1 VKNKVAKNQMNVQ
14 VERSSF
20 IDEGDGVVSFPGGLT
35 ITDNTLQRN
44 GTRYDIDSMDVS
56 KYGHQLTSDHEDKLE
71 NLIGEVIGVTKDG
84 YKVTI
89 DKIRYAI
96 NESASG
102 RLAYDLL
109 TGGFSKN
116 FSIETI
122 GMPPDENGVYWDA
135 ELVGLS
141 QVVTQNNYNASLNQL
156 VHNSLE
162 SSKKAGLDIDGIEEA
177 ILGEHSSTVKTN
189 NEVEGAVH
197 TLESNEKTVQV
208 KLKVDTTEV
217 ENAIALTKELNELI
231 QETSVENSVPAS
243 KTLPLADK
251 SREWDSSMAEKRV
264 RAWATGEND
273 KLDFKKYGKAFF
285 YYTPDDA
292 GTLGAYKLPF
302 ADIVDGE
309 LVAVWRGVAA
319 SMAALNG
326 ARGGLDVPDSERQGI
341 YNAIKVYYKK
351 FKETPPSLAKNS
363 VAKDDVEINKQ
374 ENKMDE
380 DKKVETPAVE
390 EPKVETPVVEA
401 PKEEV
406 KVEEPVAEAPNV
418 EEAPKV
424 EEPKVEQPTVD
435 QNALAEAVKN
445 AVAEVTTGLKADFDK
460 QLESAREEAKNA
472 FDTAAQAPKFKKEE
486 TAKVEKTENKYTKM
500 SSEERYDAQVS
511 AAWNAIKG
519 NSLPAWEELR
529 QINEVN
535 LEAGK
540 EKGIYRNSMTLADI
554 GNFVIS
560 PELYTTIVGVRN
572 DYTALLSATNWTE
585 TDSISFAW
593 TERVGDINMQNV
605 AFCDDGEDGNLK
617 PISEYGTVVH
627 TEDLEELAAVSVVCT
642 AATRFAAVDLL
653 QDVAQGYRTDYD
665 RKRAQLVIAKLEQA
679 VDATGNSVPYAPS
692 NDANALTVWLQA
704 LTEIS
709 DTTLSGTLIF
719 NARTFAELKARALRA
734 GVNGPLAEI
743 LTGGGIPTIFGMPFI
758 VVPNDLL
765 PSLGGT
771 DSVTVQV
778 NGQNVVINHAVFYA
792 DLTQFRGRTS
802 GGLQYDI
809 SSQASYE
816 DGGVVKSAYQR
827 NELVLRGSFFRG
839 GAFLD
844 RNKVAG
850 IRQGTANV
858 S

>member
-1 VKNKVAKNQMNVQ
+1 MKNKVAKNQMNVQ

-44 GTRYDIDSMDVS
+44 GTRYDIDSMDIS
-56 KYGHQLTSDHEDKLE
+56 KYGQQLTSDHEDKLE
-71 NLIGEVIGVTKDG
+71 NIIGEVMGVKKDG
-84 YKVTI
+84 FKVTV

-96 NESASG
+96 NQSAAG

-116 FSIETI
+116 FSIETL

-162 SSKKAGLDIDGIEEA
+162 SSKEAGLDVTGLEEE
-177 ILGEHSSTVKTN
+177 ILGEYATTVKTN
-189 NEVEGAVH
+189 NEVDGAVR
-197 TLESNEKTVQV
+197 TLESNEKTVEV

-217 ENAIALTKELNELI
+217 ENAIALTKELNQLI
-231 QETSVENSVPAS
+231 QETSENAVPAS

-251 SREWDSSMAEKRV
+251 TRAWDSSMADKRV
-264 RAWATGEND
+264 RAWATGDND
-273 KLDFKKYGKAFF
+273 KLDFKKYGRAFF
-285 YYTPDDA
+285 YYTPDEA
-292 GTLGAYKLPF
+292 GTFGAYKLPF
-302 ADIVDGE
+302 ADVVDGE

-326 ARGGLDVPDSERQGI
+326 ARGGVDVPDAERQAI
-341 YNAIKVYYKK
+341 YNAIKTYYKK

-363 VAKDDVEINKQ
+363 VDKDDVEINKQ

-380 DKKVETPAVE
+380 DKKVETPKVE
-390 EPKVETPVVEA
+390 ETPVVET
-401 PKEEV
+401 PK
-406 KVEEPVAEAPNV
+406 V

-424 EEPKVEQPTVD
+424 EEPKVEQPAVD
-435 QNALAEAVKN
+435 ENAVAEAVKN
-445 AVAEVTTGLKADFDK
+445 AVAEVTTSLKADFDK

-486 TAKVEKTENKYTKM
+486 TAKVEKTENKYAKM
-500 SSEERYDAQVS
+500 SSDERYDAQVS

>member
-1 VKNKVAKNQMNVQ
+1 MKEKVTNQLNVQ
-14 VERSSF
+14 VDHRSLQ
-20 IDEGDGVVSFPGGLT
+20 DEGDGVVSFPGGLT
-35 ITDNTLQRN
+35 ITDNTEQRN

-56 KYGHQLTSDHEDKLE
+56 RYGMQLTGDHEDKLSS
-71 NLIGEVIGVTKDG
+71 LIGEVIGVTKDG
-84 YKVTI
+84 YRVSI

-96 NESASG
+96 NENPYA

-109 TGGFSKN
+109 VGGFSKN

-122 GMPPDENGVYWDA
+122 GSYPDENGVYWDA

-141 QVVTQNNYNASLNQL
+141 QVVTPNNYNAKLNKL

-162 SSKKAGLDIDGIEEA
+162 RSKNNGLDVEGIEEK
-177 ILGEHSSTVKTN
+177 ILGEHANTVEKTN
-189 NEVEGAVH
+189 NDLKSQTKIEEIETPEVEV
-197 TLESNEKTVQV
+197 NEIAYKV
-208 KLKVDTTEV
+208 KVDTSEI
-217 ENAIALTKELNELI
+217 ENAIALVDEL
-231 QETSVENSVPAS
+231 QE
-243 KTLPLADK
+243 KT
-251 SREWDSSMAEKRV
+251 
-264 RAWATGEND
+264 TQTN
-273 KLDFKKYGKAFF
+273 
-285 YYTPDDA
+285 
-292 GTLGAYKLPF
+292 
-302 ADIVDGE
+302 
-309 LVAVWRGVAA
+309 
-319 SMAALNG
+319 N
-326 ARGGLDVPDSERQGI
+326 
-341 YNAIKVYYKK
+341 
-351 FKETPPSLAKNS
+351 
-363 VAKDDVEINKQ
+363 NKQ
-374 ENKMDE
+374 EKQMDE
-380 DKKVETPAVE
+380 DKKVETPVVE
-390 EPKVETPVVEA
+390 EAVVETPVVET
-401 PKEEV
+401 PVEV
-406 KVEEPVAEAPNV
+406 EAPV
-418 EEAPKV
+418 VEAEVEEEAPVV
-424 EEPKVEQPTVD
+424 EAVVEQPTVD

-445 AVAEVTTGLKADFDK
+445 AVAEESAKLQASFDK
-460 QLESAREEAKNA
+460 QLEEAKAEAKNA
-472 FDTAAQAPKFKKEE
+472 FDKSAKEPTFKKEE
-486 TAKVEKTENKYTKM
+486 TPKVEKEENKYEKM
-500 SSEERYDAQVS
+500 STSERYNAQVS
-511 AAWNAIKG
+511 AAWNAVKG
-519 NSLPAWEELR
+519 QSIVAWDELR
-529 QINEVN
+529 QINSVN
-535 LEAGK
+535 LEALKAEGLVK
-540 EKGIYRNSMTLADI
+540 NSITLEDI

-560 PELYTTIVGVRN
+560 PELHKEIVGHRN
-572 DYTALLSATNWTE
+572 DYTALLAATNWTE
-585 TDSISFAW
+585 TDSIDFAW

-605 AFCDDGEDGNLK
+605 AFCDDDEDGNLK

-627 TEDLEELAAVSVVCT
+627 TEKLEELAAVSVVCT

-653 QDVAQGYRTDYD
+653 QDVAMGYRNDYD

-679 VDATGNSVPYAPS
+679 VDATGNSVAYNPGS
-692 NDANALTVWLQA
+692 DAAALTVWLEA

-709 DTTLSGTLIF
+709 DTTLSGTLVF

-778 NGQNVVINHAVFYA
+778 DGANVAINHAVFYA

-844 RNKVAG
+844 KNKVAG
-850 IRQGTANV
+850 IRQSTVNV

>member
-1 VKNKVAKNQMNVQ
+1 MKNKVTNQLNVQ

-35 ITDNTLQRN
+35 ITDNTEQRN
-44 GTRYDIDSMDVS
+44 RTRYDIDSMDVNR
-56 KYGHQLTSDHEDKLE
+56 YGGQLTGDHEDKLSS
-71 NLIGEVIGVTKDG
+71 LIGEVIGVSKDG
-84 YKVTI
+84 YRVAI

-96 NESASG
+96 NENPYA

-109 TGGFSKN
+109 VGGFSKN

-122 GMPPDENGVYWDA
+122 GTQPDENGVYWDA

-162 SSKKAGLDIDGIEEA
+162 RSKENGLDVEGIEDK
-177 ILGEHSSTVKTN
+177 ILGDHAEAVADKTKN
-189 NEVEGAVH
+189 DIKSQA
-197 TLESNEKTVQV
+197 KTEEETPKPEENTITYKV
-208 KLKVDTTEV
+208 KVDSSEI
-217 ENAIALTKELNELI
+217 ENAIALTDQLNE
-231 QETSVENSVPAS
+231 
-243 KTLPLADK
+243 
-251 SREWDSSMAEKRV
+251 
-264 RAWATGEND
+264 
-273 KLDFKKYGKAFF
+273 KLSQ
-285 YYTPDDA
+285 T
-292 GTLGAYKLPF
+292 
-302 ADIVDGE
+302 
-309 LVAVWRGVAA
+309 
-319 SMAALNG
+319 N
-326 ARGGLDVPDSERQGI
+326 
-341 YNAIKVYYKK
+341 
-351 FKETPPSLAKNS
+351 
-363 VAKDDVEINKQ
+363 NKQ

-380 DKKVETPAVE
+380 DKKVETPVVEQPKVVETPAEDTKETPVEVPVVAPVE
-390 EPKVETPVVEA
+390 EPTVVTPVEA
-401 PKEEV
+401 ETEVKAEEV
-406 KVEEPVAEAPNV
+406 AEEEKVEEV
-418 EEAPKV
+418 V
-424 EEPKVEQPTVD
+424 EEPAKETPQVD

-445 AVAEVTTGLKADFDK
+445 AVQAEAVKMQQDFDK
-460 QLESAREEAKNA
+460 KLEAAKVEAKNA
-472 FDTAAQAPKFKKEE
+472 FDTSAKEPTFKKEE
-486 TAKVEKTENKYTKM
+486 TQKVDKTENKYKAM
-500 SSEERYDAQVS
+500 GSDERYNAQVA
-511 AAWNAIKG
+511 AAWNAVKG
-519 NSLPAWEELR
+519 QSIVAWDELR
-529 QINEVN
+529 QINQVN
-535 LEAGK
+535 LDALKEAGVV
-540 EKGIYRNSMTLADI
+540 RNAITLEDI

-560 PELYTTIVGVRN
+560 PELHTEIVGTRN
-572 DYTALLSATNWTE
+572 DYTAILNATNWTE
-585 TDSISFAW
+585 TDSIEFAW

-605 AFCDDGEDGNLK
+605 AFCDDDEDGNLK

-627 TEDLEELAAVSVVCT
+627 TERLEELAAVSVVCT

-653 QDVAQGYRTDYD
+653 QDAARGYRNDYD

-679 VDATGNSVPYAPS
+679 VDATGASVAYSPS
-692 NDANALTVWLQA
+692 DDASALTVWLEA

-734 GVNGPLAEI
+734 GVSGPLAEI
-743 LTGGGIPTIFGMPFI
+743 LTGGGLPTIFGMPFI
-758 VVPNDLL
+758 VVPNDLM
-765 PSLGGT
+765 PSLGGN

-778 NGQNVVINHAVFYA
+778 DGANVAINHAVFYA

-844 RNKVAG
+844 RSRVAG
-850 IRQGTANV
+850 IRQSTV